1 MRYLPALRN
10 MKAHLLIISI
20 FSIVGPAHAEAGKE
34 QKADAPELVSPPWE
48 LYDANKDDYIST
60 EEAEAQKMPSQTFRS
75 LDIDRDGR
83 LNHEEFSKA
92 PPIKLE

>member
-10 MKAHLLIISI
+10 MKAYLLIIWI
-20 FSIVGPAHAEAGKE
+20 FSIGGPAHAEAGKE